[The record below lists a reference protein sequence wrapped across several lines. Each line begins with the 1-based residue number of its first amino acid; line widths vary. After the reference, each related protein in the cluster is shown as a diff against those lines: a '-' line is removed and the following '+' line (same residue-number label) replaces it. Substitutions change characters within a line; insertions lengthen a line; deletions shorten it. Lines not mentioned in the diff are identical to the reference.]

1 MLQFYESI
9 DGSVGTNAKTHLCV
23 MKVAMINKI
32 DRKLLILEVV
42 DGVKNPRKLRV
53 NDRHADQRL
62 IRES

>member
-1 MLQFYESI
+1 
-9 DGSVGTNAKTHLCV
+9 